1 MYTQP
6 IDRMHPGCIVLL
18 LDQSGSMADPIAGQR
33 ASKADVLA
41 QTVNRLLRNLVLQCQ
56 RGEDI
61 RDYYSIGMIGY
72 GGKVGSAFLGEL
84 AGQRLVPI
92 SYLADFPARMIKDT
106 LPGSP
111 DLSIDL
117 PVWLEPVA
125 AGGTPMSQAI
135 DLTGSMVVE
144 WANDHLDSFPPIVV
158 NITDG
163 EATDED
169 PRRLAAQLRSVHTR
183 DGDLLLFNIH
193 LSDTPAP
200 VVEFPSSPVG
210 LPDAFASTL
219 FEMSSELT
227 PYMLAVARG
236 LGLPVSD
243 GARGF
248 VFNADAAKLS
258 EFLDVGTR
266 ISQVPDR

>member
-18 LDQSGSMADPIAGQR
+18 VDQSGSMADPIAGLPS
-33 ASKADVLA
+33 SKATVLA

-61 RDYYSIGMIGY
+61 RDYYSVGIMGY
-72 GGKVGSAFLGEL
+72 GATVGSAFLGKL
-84 AGQRLVPI
+84 AGQHLVPI
-92 SYLADFPARMIKDT
+92 SYVADFPALMTKDS
-106 LPGSP
+106 LPGNP
-111 DLSIDL
+111 ELSVDL
-117 PVWLEPVA
+117 PVWIEPVA
-125 AGGTPMSQAI
+125 DGGTPMSKAI
-135 DLTGSMVVE
+135 DMTGAMVVE
-144 WANDHLDSFPPIVV
+144 WANDNPDSFPPIVI

-169 PRRLAAQLRSVHTR
+169 PRRLAAQLRGIHTR
-183 DGDLLLFNIH
+183 DGDLLMFNIH
-193 LSDTPAP
+193 LSDTQAP
-200 VVEFPSSPVG
+200 VVEYPSSPIG
-210 LPDAFASTL
+210 LPDKFALTL

-227 PYMLAVARG
+227 PYMVAVARG
-236 LGLPVSD
+236 LGLQVTD

-248 VFNADAAKLS
+248 AFNADAAKLS